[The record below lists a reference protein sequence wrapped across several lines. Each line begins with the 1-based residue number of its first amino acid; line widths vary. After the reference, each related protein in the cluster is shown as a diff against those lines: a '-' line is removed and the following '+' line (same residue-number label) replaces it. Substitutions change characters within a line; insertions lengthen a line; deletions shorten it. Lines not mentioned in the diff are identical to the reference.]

1 MNYLVGDIGNTSIK
15 ISILNYKFAIK
26 KSYNLDTKKIYHNKN
41 IKLFFK
47 KILAKNLD
55 SRMLFSSVVPKAY
68 KVIRVYLIKRN
79 FQTFEVKDLKIK
91 KILKLDIKNFS
102 QLGSDRIVNAIGVNK
117 SKNCLIIDFGTATT
131 FDIIRNGRY
140 DGGVIAPGVDLSI
153 INLNKSAALLPL
165 LKLKNKQ
172 KSFGKNTKEALNA
185 GFLWGYEGLINNIIN
200 KIIIKS
206 KKNYKIILTGG
217 YAKLF
222 KKFIKNKTTVD
233 QNITIKGIAK
243 VYKELLL

>member
-1 MNYLVGDIGNTSIK
+1 M
-15 ISILNYKFAIK
+15 
-26 KSYNLDTKKIYHNKN
+26 
-41 IKLFFK
+41 
-47 KILAKNLD
+47 
-55 SRMLFSSVVPKAY
+55 
-68 KVIRVYLIKRN
+68 
-79 FQTFEVKDLKIK
+79 
-91 KILKLDIKNFS
+91 
-102 QLGSDRIVNAIGVNK
+102 
-117 SKNCLIIDFGTATT
+117 
-131 FDIIRNGRY
+131 
-140 DGGVIAPGVDLSI
+140 
-153 INLNKSAALLPL
+153 